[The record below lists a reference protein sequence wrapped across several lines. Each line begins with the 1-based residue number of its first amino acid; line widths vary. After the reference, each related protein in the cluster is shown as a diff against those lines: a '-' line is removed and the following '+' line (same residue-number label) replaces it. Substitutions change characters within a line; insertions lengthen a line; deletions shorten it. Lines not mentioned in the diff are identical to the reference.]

1 MSKNNNLNMYCI
13 SMEPVH
19 LNFIKSLNYLPVGL
33 GTKNFSKDWLRDNTG
48 KNISIKN
55 KNYGEYTFHYWIWKN
70 YSNYLTNGWIGF
82 CQYRKFWTIGDY
94 QNEKLN
100 IKRLPSLVIKEIPK
114 EFNECDVILGNPF
127 YVNKKKISKFIK
139 KGFKL
144 ILKNPKLLFDD
155 DLRNLK
161 FHFDLMHGE
170 HNLNKAIELLDSKNR
185 NNFENYMNKNFY
197 FHPHNMFICR
207 SKDILIEYYETI
219 FPWLEK
225 CENVFGFD
233 KLKGYDLTRIYG
245 FLAERFLSYWFTRN
259 KKFKTMNVTFYDI
272 NNDLK

>member
-127 YVNKKKISKFIK
+127 YVNKKKSPN
-139 KGFKL
+139 L
-144 ILKNPKLLFDD
+144 LK
-155 DLRNLK
+155 RA
-161 FHFDLMHGE
+161 
-170 HNLNKAIELLDSKNR
+170 LN
-185 NNFENYMNKNFY
+185 
-197 FHPHNMFICR
+197 
-207 SKDILIEYYETI
+207 
-219 FPWLEK
+219 
-225 CENVFGFD
+225 
-233 KLKGYDLTRIYG
+233 
-245 FLAERFLSYWFTRN
+245 
-259 KKFKTMNVTFYDI
+259 
-272 NNDLK
+272 